1 MPISAPTL
9 GRLTA
14 RIFARLRRISTEEI
28 SRQHALLAEGAG
40 RRGVLTGLTYA
51 LAAIFVPLPYI
62 IALAL
67 LDYTAE
73 RFGLIWMH
81 KLVPSKS
88 PLRYFGTLAAVFTSQ
103 LAFSTMLALSYQHPS
118 QLAAAFGAG
127 TMTLTLLQMA
137 SIRVVHLPYAAA
149 GLGISFLVS
158 LVAVTVNWQSRS
170 GFEGLVFS
178 YLALAAAAYFVY
190 AIVIAN
196 HDLHDGMARERVAA
210 KTADRAKS
218 RFLTQMSHELRTPLN
233 AILGLGHAELAHAR
247 DPASVE
253 RLRLVTD
260 AARSLA
266 VILDD
271 ILDMA
276 AVEAGR
282 LPIRPV
288 TCNTADELDAA
299 AALYRPLCHGQ
310 GLTFS
315 VTLAPDLPAHA
326 QIDTQRLRQCLS
338 NLFSNALKHTVSGGV
353 QMEAR
358 LNESGLLAVTV
369 SDTGTGIAPE
379 IVDRLFEPF
388 QRGASDAP
396 GSGLGLSISRSL
408 ARAMGGD
415 LVLLPNE
422 NGKGKDAG
430 ASFLLTLALGAVA
443 DAQTATTPQTAQTQ
457 TADMQGRTV
466 LVVDDIATNR
476 LVARAHLALYGVT
489 VTEAASGAVA
499 VEMIRAAIPD
509 LVLLDMNMPG
519 MDGIATLKN
528 IRALPSR
535 AARLPVI
542 AMTADATND
551 HRRRYLE
558 AGLDGY
564 LAKPLT
570 PEAVADLL
578 AQHLVT
584 PNLGA
589 RAG

>member
-1 MPISAPTL
+1 M
-9 GRLTA
+9 
-14 RIFARLRRISTEEI
+14 
-28 SRQHALLAEGAG
+28 
-40 RRGVLTGLTYA
+40 
-51 LAAIFVPLPYI
+51 
-62 IALAL
+62 
-67 LDYTAE
+67 
-73 RFGLIWMH
+73 
-81 KLVPSKS
+81 
-88 PLRYFGTLAAVFTSQ
+88 
-103 LAFSTMLALSYQHPS
+103 
-118 QLAAAFGAG
+118 
-127 TMTLTLLQMA
+127 
-137 SIRVVHLPYAAA
+137 
-149 GLGISFLVS
+149 
-158 LVAVTVNWQSRS
+158 
-170 GFEGLVFS
+170 
-178 YLALAAAAYFVY
+178 
-190 AIVIAN
+190 
-196 HDLHDGMARERVAA
+196 
-210 KTADRAKS
+210 
-218 RFLTQMSHELRTPLN
+218 
-233 AILGLGHAELAHAR
+233 
-247 DPASVE
+247 
-253 RLRLVTD
+253 
-260 AARSLA
+260 
-266 VILDD
+266 ILDD

-288 TCNTADELDAA
+288 TCNIANELDAA
-299 AALYRPLCHGQ
+299 AVLYRPLCHGQ

-338 NLFSNALKHTVSGGV
+338 NLFSNALKHTVSGGA

-369 SDTGTGIAPE
+369 SDTGTGIAPD
-379 IVDRLFEPF
+379 IADRLFEPF

-415 LVLLPNE
+415 LVLLPTD
-422 NGKGKDAG
+422 KDANKHAG
-430 ASFLLTLALGAVA
+430 ASFLLTLALDVVA
-443 DAQTATTPQTAQTQ
+443 YTQTATPPQTAQTAQTQ

-476 LVARAHLALYGVT
+476 LVARAHLALYGAT

-499 VEMIRAAIPD
+499 VEMIRAAAPD

-519 MDGIATLKN
+519 MDGIATLKK

-578 AQHLVT
+578 AQHLVA
-584 PNLGA
+584 PNLGTK
-589 RAG
+589 AG